1 MKRKWRIVLL
11 VCFAAVSVAFVSER
25 IVSKQGE
32 ELLTEKEIQNIVS
45 EQYPGEI
52 KNMKLL
58 NKGEKNV
65 YKVNISNEQGSYEI
79 VVDAQN
85 GDIKNAK
92 GISINSNKI
101 TKKKAEDMALQK
113 VHGVIKKTIVE
124 KRNGIEV
131 YVITVETD
139 AIQSTVVEIESKTG
153 KIQVL
158 EKETTKITEQQ
169 AKEIAMQQVS
179 GNVKGIRLEQKSEK
193 NVYVIEI
200 EKNKNENVMVEV
212 EEATGALIGT
222 SQIQKVITEERAK
235 EVALQKEPGGTIEKV
250 SLVDFNGTSI
260 YQIIIKKQTETVD
273 IRVHIITGEI
283 MSTTTIDNAIQQKGP
298 TQQDD
303 NDDDQEEMNDD
314 QDDEG

>member
-1 MKRKWRIVLL
+1 M
-11 VCFAAVSVAFVSER
+11 
-25 IVSKQGE
+25 
-32 ELLTEKEIQNIVS
+32 
-45 EQYPGEI
+45 
-52 KNMKLL
+52 
-58 NKGEKNV
+58 
-65 YKVNISNEQGSYEI
+65 
-79 VVDAQN
+79 
-85 GDIKNAK
+85 
-92 GISINSNKI
+92 
-101 TKKKAEDMALQK
+101 
-113 VHGVIKKTIVE
+113 
-124 KRNGIEV
+124 

-260 YQIIIKKQTETVD
+260 YQIIIKNKQKQL
-273 IRVHIITGEI
+273 I
-283 MSTTTIDNAIQQKGP
+283 
-298 TQQDD
+298 
-303 NDDDQEEMNDD
+303 
-314 QDDEG
+314 